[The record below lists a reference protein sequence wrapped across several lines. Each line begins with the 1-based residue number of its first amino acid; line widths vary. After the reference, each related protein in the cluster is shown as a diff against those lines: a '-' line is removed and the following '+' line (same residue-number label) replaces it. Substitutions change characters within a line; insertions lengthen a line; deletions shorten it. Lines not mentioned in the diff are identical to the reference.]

1 MNVAKQPINDHGRK
15 QLTLRGGDEPELPGG
30 SEDENLSWLW
40 SKGEVTG
47 RNRGGLYLPWR
58 ALKVKG
64 GARNQVMWAAS
75 RSRKR
80 QGTRFSPELPENNAA
95 LLAP

>member
-1 MNVAKQPINDHGRK
+1 MNDHGRK

-30 SEDENLSWLW
+30 SEDENLSRLW
-40 SKGEVTG
+40 SEGEVTG
-47 RNRGGLYLPWR
+47 RNRGLYLPWL
-58 ALKVKG
+58 ALKVEG
-64 GARNQVMWAAS
+64 GARNQGMWAAS
-75 RSRKR
+75 RSWRR